1 MISSASRSL
10 LGLSQLRAT
19 CLGRCR
25 VESTQS
31 SIERVS
37 ASYLTSTRPHF
48 SPTGNGVIPIAL
60 AIRRHNA
67 TKAVSRPK
75 AHTGRTT
82 TSPRKAKTTSTTGTT
97 TSKNDTGTE
106 EVVVE
111 KAKPKAKPKAKSK
124 AKPKK
129 ATGTEEVVVEKA
141 KPKAKPKAK
150 SKAKRKAK
158 PKPKRKPKKKLTEE
172 QKGKLEIKRLKEI
185 ALINPKE
192 LPATAF
198 MVLSQEHL
206 KDSKKPLGGQ
216 VREAAAEYRDLSV
229 ELREH
234 YNHIANQ
241 NKLLNQAAYREWIR
255 SYTPNQIRLANIA
268 RLSLKRKGAKP
279 ARKLQD
285 DRQVKQNVPA
295 NFYFM
300 KERRESGDFVGISI
314 TDTTR
319 RLAIE
324 WKELSGAEKEKYL
337 DLAALDMARYV
348 EEKKM
353 VYNIDV
359 GHRKSSPDL

>member
-124 AKPKK
+124 AK
-129 ATGTEEVVVEKA
+129 
-141 KPKAKPKAK
+141 
-150 SKAKRKAK
+150 RKAK

-229 ELREH
+229 ELRE
-234 YNHIANQ
+234 
-241 NKLLNQAAYREWIR
+241 
-255 SYTPNQIRLANIA
+255 
-268 RLSLKRKGAKP
+268 
-279 ARKLQD
+279 
-285 DRQVKQNVPA
+285 V
-295 NFYFM
+295 
-300 KERRESGDFVGISI
+300 
-314 TDTTR
+314 
-319 RLAIE
+319 
-324 WKELSGAEKEKYL
+324 
-337 DLAALDMARYV
+337 
-348 EEKKM
+348 
-353 VYNIDV
+353 
-359 GHRKSSPDL
+359 